1 MFAMIQAPKMISH
14 TLRTVLLLPALL
26 LLFSLNS
33 TNSHAK
39 DSKNIDFASEE
50 VQKTVSWIK
59 KNKDNQNFPYAI
71 IDKKNAHI
79 FVFDAKRKIVDHGP
93 VLLGIAKSD
102 KIDPKTLNAR
112 LSSIGKKDRV
122 TPSGRYVSV
131 FGPDHRGKDVL
142 WVDTK
147 FAVGLHP
154 VANVPG
160 QKRIT
165 RLNSTTAADNRI
177 TWGCIN
183 VAKPLFKNVL
193 TPLFKPKAGIVYILP
208 EAAPI
213 EQLLASKEKD

>member
-1 MFAMIQAPKMISH
+1 MTGH
-14 TLRTVLLLPALL
+14 TLKTAFLLPALL

-39 DSKNIDFASEE
+39 DSKDIDFASDE
-50 VQKTVSWIK
+50 VQKTVSWVK
-59 KNKDNQNFPYAI
+59 KNKDNQKLPYAI

-79 FVFDAKRKIVDHGP
+79 FVFDAKSKIVDHGP

-122 TPSGRYVSV
+122 TPSGRYISV

-147 FAVGLHP
+147 YAVGLHP

-160 QKRIT
+160 QRRKT
-165 RLNSTTAADNRI
+165 RLQSATSADNRI

-183 VAKPLFKNVL
+183 VSKPLFKNVL
-193 TPLFKPKAGIVYILP
+193 TPLFKPKAGLVYILP
-208 EAAPI
+208 ESAPI
-213 EQLLASKEKD
+213 ESLLASKDKD

>member
-1 MFAMIQAPKMISH
+1 MTQAPKMISH
-14 TLRTVLLLPALL
+14 TLRTTFLLPVLL
-26 LLFSLNS
+26 LLFSLGS

-39 DSKNIDFASEE
+39 DSEGIDIDFASEE
-50 VQKTVSWIK
+50 VQKTVSWVK
-59 KNKDNQNFPYAI
+59 KNKDNRKLPYAI

-79 FVFDAKRKIVDHGP
+79 FVFDAKSKIVDHGP

-147 FAVGLHP
+147 YAVGLHP

-160 QKRIT
+160 QRRKT
-165 RLNSTTAADNRI
+165 RLNSTTSADNRI

-183 VAKPLFKNVL
+183 VSKPLFKNVL

-213 EQLLASKEKD
+213 EQLLASKDKD

>member
-1 MFAMIQAPKMISH
+1 MTQALKIISN
-14 TLRTVLLLPALL
+14 TWKTAVLLSVLL
-26 LLFSLNS
+26 SLVIFNS
-33 TNSHAK
+33 ENANAK
-39 DSKNIDFASEE
+39 DGKELHFASEE
-50 VQKTVSWIK
+50 VRKTVSWVK
-59 KNKDNQNFPYAI
+59 KNKDNRKLPYAI

-79 FVFDAKRKIVDHGP
+79 FVFDAKSKIVDHGP

-102 KIDPKTLNAR
+102 RIDPKTLNAR
-112 LSSIGKKDRV
+112 LSSIGKNDRV

-147 FAVGLHP
+147 YAVGLHP

-160 QKRIT
+160 QRRKT
-165 RLNSTTAADNRI
+165 RLNSTTSADNRI

-183 VAKPLFKNVL
+183 VSKPLFTNVL

-213 EQLLASKEKD
+213 EQLLANKDKD

>member
-1 MFAMIQAPKMISH
+1 MAKAPKHMKNGSKRLVFFSVFVSLMI
-14 TLRTVLLLPALL
+14 
-26 LLFSLNS
+26 LNTADTS
-33 TNSHAK
+33 AK
-39 DSKNIDFASEE
+39 DHKDLDFASEE
-50 VQKTVSWIK
+50 VQKTVSWVK
-59 KNKDNQNFPYAI
+59 KNKDNHNFPYAI

-79 FVFDAKRKIVDHGP
+79 FVFDAKSKLVDHGP

-147 FAVGLHP
+147 YAVGLHP

-165 RLNSTTAADNRI
+165 RLQSSTPADNRI

-183 VAKPLFKNVL
+183 VSKPLFKNVL

-208 EAAPI
+208 ESAPV
-213 EQLLASKEKD
+213 EQLLASKDKD

>member
-1 MFAMIQAPKMISH
+1 MTQAKKMSSH
-14 TLRTVLLLPALL
+14 TLRTAFLLPVLL
-26 LLFSLNS
+26 LLFSINS
-33 TNSHAK
+33 TGSYAK
-39 DSKNIDFASEE
+39 ESNNLAFASEE
-50 VQKTVSWIK
+50 VHKTLSWIK
-59 KNKDNQNFPYAI
+59 KNKDNHKLPYAI

-79 FVFDAKRKIVDHGP
+79 FVFDPKGKIVDHGP
-93 VLLGIAKSD
+93 VLIGIAKSD

-112 LSSIGKKDRV
+112 LSSIGKNDRV

-147 FAVGLHP
+147 YAVGLHP

-160 QKRIT
+160 QRRKT
-165 RLNSTTAADNRI
+165 RLNSATAADNRI

-183 VAKPLFKNVL
+183 VSKPLFKNVL

-208 EAAPI
+208 ESAPV
-213 EQLLASKEKD
+213 EQLLAKKSRRNR